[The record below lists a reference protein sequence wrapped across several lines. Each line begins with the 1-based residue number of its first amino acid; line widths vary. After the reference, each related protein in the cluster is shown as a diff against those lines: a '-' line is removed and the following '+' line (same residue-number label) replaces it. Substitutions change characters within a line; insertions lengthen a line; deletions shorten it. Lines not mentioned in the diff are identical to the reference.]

1 MTTTPEIL
9 EILKEYI
16 RDEFGFYDD
25 IDPDTDLL
33 DARILDS
40 FSIVQIA
47 VFIQNRFGLELEA
60 EDIVRA
66 NLAKLSSMIQLVE
79 KHQAK
84 AAQEN

>member
-1 MTTTPEIL
+1 MATTL
-9 EILKEYI
+9 EILKDYI
-16 RDEFGFYDD
+16 RDEFGYQDE

-47 VFIQNRFGLELEA
+47 VFIQDKFGLELEA
-60 EDIVRA
+60 EDIARS
-66 NLAKLSSMIQLVE
+66 NLAKLSSMIELIE

-84 AAQEN
+84 AAQGN